1 MAGPA
6 SDEDAPSAQSVIMG
20 FMASRVTFVA
30 AELGLAD
37 LLAAGAQ
44 SAATL
49 AERTGTHAPS
59 LHRLLRALA
68 AIGFLDE
75 IEPGCFALTA
85 LGTQLRTG
93 VQGSVRNFALMFGGE
108 RAWRSWGDL
117 LHSVRTGES
126 AATRLYGMNGF
137 EYMARNPEQAAIFNE
152 AMAERTRGIGAAAV
166 AAYDFSRFHTI
177 VDVGGGNGAL
187 LAIILAAGPPT
198 LRGIVYDLASGCDG
212 ARAHLEAAGVANRC
226 EVMPGDLFHS
236 VPAGADAY
244 ILKNVIHD
252 WDDEHSVAILRCC
265 RAAIPAKGTL
275 LLVHRLLPER
285 MEACAAHQQIAM
297 MDMNMLVMP
306 GGRERT
312 EREFRE
318 LLEAAG
324 FRWTATIPL
333 HVAPAHTIIEAMP
346 V

>member
-1 MAGPA
+1 MAAPA
-6 SDEDAPSAQSVIMG
+6 SDEAAPSAQSIIMG
-20 FMASRVTFVA
+20 FMASRVTSVA

-37 LLAAGAQ
+37 LLVAGAQ

-49 AERTGTHAPS
+49 AERTRTHAPS

-75 IEPGCFALTA
+75 IEPGRFALTA
-85 LGTQLRTG
+85 LGIQLRTG

-137 EYMARNPEQAAIFNE
+137 EYMARHPEQAAIFNE
-152 AMAERTRGIGAAAV
+152 AMAERTRQIGAAAV

-187 LAIILAAGPPT
+187 LALVLAAGPPT
-198 LRGIVYDLASGCDG
+198 LRGIVYDLPRGCDG
-212 ARAHLEAAGVANRC
+212 ARAYLEAAGVANRC
-226 EVMPGDLFHS
+226 EVMPGDFFHA

-252 WDDEHSVAILRCC
+252 WDDEHSIAMLRRC
-265 RAAIPAKGTL
+265 RAAIPAGGTL
-275 LLVHRLLPER
+275 LLLHRLLPDR
-285 MEACAAHQQIAM
+285 MEACAAHRQISM

-312 EREFRE
+312 ESEFSE
-318 LLEAAG
+318 LLEAAS
-324 FRWTATIPL
+324 FQWTATIPL
-333 HVAPAHTIIEAMP
+333 HVVPAHTIIEAMP